1 MKTLWNAREV
11 VVQLDNF
18 LIYKA
23 IIYMEAFSI
32 ISLILVCGLVVERI
46 FKHFKKSTCCGSTI
60 EFNENASVPDLTK
73 LPLSRK

>member
-1 MKTLWNAREV
+1 
-11 VVQLDNF
+11 
-18 LIYKA
+18 
-23 IIYMEAFSI
+23 MEPFSI

-73 LPLSRK
+73 LPLNKK